1 MQISCADGT
10 FDPRCDSHICTSWT
24 IGMWNRFDMKITR
37 SQTTVANCTQTHT
50 FGCHLQIV
58 ILDTGDWQAFIYNL
72 LILFKVLS
80 SHLQSSLLFH
90 FFSYSVRL
98 NFCSSQEFTDF
109 SARTEKLHC
118 AMIEWCLHDLSA
130 LHHQIIVRSKSNNKR
145 IQLASTQKILRYL
158 QSYHTL

>member
-37 SQTTVANCTQTHT
+37 CQTTVANCTQTHT

-98 NFCSSQEFTDF
+98 NFCYRFFCQEIRLVVLLCAINANELRNYTVQWLNDVYM
-109 SARTEKLHC
+109 TYLHC
-118 AMIEWCLHDLSA
+118 TIRL
-130 LHHQIIVRSKSNNKR
+130 
-145 IQLASTQKILRYL
+145 
-158 QSYHTL
+158 